1 MNSNFIQIAH
11 RGHSDFFKDNTINA
25 FLDAYKNNFDMIEL
39 DIVLTK
45 DNKIA
50 IYHDTF
56 INELLIKNIT
66 YEELRNIDKDI
77 ILLETFFKHIDTN
90 KIKVYL
96 DIKADHNISIFL
108 HELLENN
115 KNNKNDKNNKNNKNN
130 KNDIINLNNVY
141 LASFNTL
148 ILKELIMLNPNYQLG
163 FITENVFENDILMIY
178 KEKYNLKFVAFHWT
192 SLNNYNIDFLHK
204 NNILIYT
211 YTCKNNNILLFMKEF
226 NIDGIVTNYKI

>member
-1 MNSNFIQIAH
+1 MNKKFIQIAH

-25 FLDAYKNNFDMIEL
+25 FIDAYKNNFDMIEL

-66 YEELRNIDKDI
+66 YEELRNIDNDI
-77 ILLETFFKHIDTN
+77 ILLETFFKIIDTN
-90 KIKVYL
+90 KIKIYL
-96 DIKADHNISIFL
+96 DIKGDHNISIFL

-115 KNNKNDKNNKNNKNN
+115 KNN
-130 KNDIINLNNVY
+130 IINLNNVY
-141 LASFNTL
+141 LASFNTI
-148 ILKELIMLNPNYQLG
+148 ILKELIELNPNYQLG

-178 KEKYNLKFVAFHWT
+178 KEKYNLKFIAFHWT

-211 YTCKNNNILLFMKEF
+211 YTCKNNNILLFMQKF

>member
-1 MNSNFIQIAH
+1 MNKKFIQIAH

-25 FLDAYKNNFDMIEL
+25 FIDAYKNNFDMIEL

-77 ILLETFFKHIDTN
+77 ILLETFFKLIDTN

-96 DIKADHNISIFL
+96 DIKGDHNITIFL

-115 KNNKNDKNNKNNKNN
+115 KNN
-130 KNDIINLNNVY
+130 IINLNNVY
-141 LASFNTL
+141 LASFNTI
-148 ILKELIMLNPNYQLG
+148 ILKELIELNPNYQLG

-178 KEKYNLKFVAFHWT
+178 KEKYNLKFIAFHWT